1 MSQRGKDRVGQRD
14 FVYPSHA
21 VRSIFPEHRLSRNA
35 PMMQPR
41 AHISPLAPPKDS
53 FRNTCKPQEMFAE
66 STPAFTESPSCHAF
80 LLATQQKQTRP
91 IRIAYWHLLS
101 INLTSLLFASSVK
114 WPALAMCE
122 ASFKGLKYL
131 KRNNSFNWQPSVPR
145 VQYTVW
151 TFCQNRR
158 NSGLTLDKEDK
169 AIDSS
174 HISQCHARNT
184 AYTLIQSIELQCKLS
199 TTLCNHCH
207 GLHSSITGRF
217 GSMQQMCWANSSVFA
232 QGTNPQIRLDP
243 LDE

>member
-1 MSQRGKDRVGQRD
+1 MSRLLGQCRKGERTVLVSVILCILHMQYAQ
-14 FVYPSHA
+14 FFS
-21 VRSIFPEHRLSRNA
+21 EHRLSRNA

-53 FRNTCKPQEMFAE
+53 FRNTCKPQKKFAE

-80 LLATQQKQTRP
+80 FVGDRTEANK
-91 IRIAYWHLLS
+91 AS

-114 WPALAMCE
+114 WPALAMWE

-174 HISQCHARNT
+174 HISQCHTRNT
-184 AYTLIQSIELQCKLS
+184 AYTLIQSIEL
-199 TTLCNHCH
+199 
-207 GLHSSITGRF
+207 
-217 GSMQQMCWANSSVFA
+217 
-232 QGTNPQIRLDP
+232 NPWCP
-243 LDE
+243 NVN